1 MISTCSAHS
10 LYLISESTSCCVILV
25 HVPQEPSAC
34 ALHAILGSFL
44 MDQVFSMFTK
54 SIYNDLEKKI
64 KGFLEVWLI
73 IVVEIMLR
81 LFGLL
86 ALPSRNLL

>member
-1 MISTCSAHS
+1 
-10 LYLISESTSCCVILV
+10 
-25 HVPQEPSAC
+25 
-34 ALHAILGSFL
+34 
-44 MDQVFSMFTK
+44 MFTK